1 VNTLP
6 AAKQAAILKALTEGA
21 SIRST
26 ARMVG
31 VSKTTVLRLL
41 VDLGQFCAIYQRE
54 KLRNLPC
61 RSIQADEIWAFVGA
75 KQRHAKRP
83 GDGDIWTFVALD
95 ADTKLIATWLVGQ
108 RSLENAHTFMHNL
121 HGRLANRVTLTTDAF
136 TPYISAVE
144 GAFGW
149 LGCDFSQLVKRY
161 TGDPTGRYSPPI
173 CVGVE
178 SHTVMGS
185 PDPTRVS
192 TSFIERQN
200 LNIRMNVRRFTRLTN
215 AFSKKVENHA
225 HAVALHFMVY
235 NFCRPHGTLTKAK
248 KGVHTTPAM
257 AAGVTNHVWTIEEV
271 LGLMDPKKLL
281 H

>member
-1 VNTLP
+1 MNMLP
-6 AAKQAAILKALTEGA
+6 TAKQAAILRALTDGA
-21 SIRST
+21 SIRAT

-41 VDLGQFCAIYQRE
+41 VDVGQFCAIYQDE
-54 KLRNLPC
+54 KLRDLPC

-75 KQRHAKRP
+75 KQRHVKRA
-83 GDGDIWTFVALD
+83 GDGDIWTFTALD
-95 ADTKLIATWLVGQ
+95 ADTKLMVTWLVGQ
-108 RSLENAHTFMHNL
+108 PSGENAHAFMRDL
-121 HGRLANRVTLTTDAF
+121 HSHLAKRIQLTTDAF

-149 LGCDFSQLVKRY
+149 QGCDFSQLVKHY

-173 CVGVE
+173 CTGVTRQ
-178 SHTVMGS
+178 TVMGN
-185 PDPTRVS
+185 PDPAHVS
-192 TSFIERQN
+192 TSYVERAN
-200 LNIRMNVRRFTRLTN
+200 LGLRMNARRFTRLTN

-235 NFCRPHGTLTKAK
+235 NFCRSHGTLTKAK
-248 KGVHTTPAM
+248 KGIHTTPAM
-257 AAGVTNHVWTIEEV
+257 AAGVTDHVWTIEEV

-281 H
+281 Q